1 MTAVIL
7 AEAVFIY
14 PGIGSLLSG
23 AQGHRYP
30 VMQGIMLMII
40 FMSLL
45 FNFIAD
51 SVYVILD
58 PRTREEA

>member
-1 MTAVIL
+1 
-7 AEAVFIY
+7 
-14 PGIGSLLSG
+14 
-23 AQGHRYP
+23 
-30 VMQGIMLMII
+30 MLMII

>member
-23 AQGHRYP
+23 AQGHRDYP
-30 VMQGIMLMII
+30 VMQGI
-40 FMSLL
+40 SLL